1 LQSAAV
7 EGNGEKPSEFLDFAR
22 PIMTH
27 APFPESHLATI
38 SAGNDSART
47 SDMQADR
54 YERHASPETPKK
66 SDD

>member
-7 EGNGEKPSEFLDFAR
+7 EGNGVKPSEFSDIAW

-27 APFPESHLATI
+27 APFLKAHLATI

-54 YERHASPETPKK
+54 YERYALPGKADK
-66 SDD
+66 I

>member
-7 EGNGEKPSEFLDFAR
+7 EGNGEKPSEFLDIAR

-27 APFPESHLATI
+27 APFLESQLATV

-47 SDMQADR
+47 SDMQAGR
-54 YERHASPETPKK
+54 YERYALPGKADK
-66 SDD
+66 I

>member
-7 EGNGEKPSEFLDFAR
+7 EGNGVKPSEFSDIAW

-27 APFPESHLATI
+27 APFLKSHLATI
-38 SAGNDSART
+38 SAGNDSARFMSGT
-47 SDMQADR
+47 P
-54 YERHASPETPKK
+54 SPEKPIK